1 MKTIILA
8 AMFLPIFASAQSF
21 VVKEISGKT
30 YGMPM
35 LNFFD
40 LKETKEGYSCTYGK
54 FLIEDAVKKYTD
66 NDCKAK
72 PEDYFC
78 KSIKTTVQ
86 KFNAL
91 NGTETFSIEPKVLDE
106 QKAINGI
113 MRDFNLKPEDVKVFL
128 PDYSKITF
136 EMDFEVV
143 DQENFYVKL
152 AEVFQ
157 ISPTIRFAKEGKE
170 VLTNGRLASCAIKD
184 KAIIFSGEYTQ
195 TENVKVQPSAL
206 FVTAAQNYYEEVAKA
221 WKEEEKRA
229 WKNDIHKIL
238 SIGVILKEK
247 SKIKNL
253 DTLSDM
259 TVSFDK
265 FFTAYNK
272 ADGDEG
278 VSVYLNEFKTTE
290 EFKAK
295 VTPSKNEVLSYR
307 AFLRQEQ

>member
-8 AMFLPIFASAQSF
+8 AMFLPVFASAQSF

-72 PEDYFC
+72 PEDYYC
-78 KSIKTTVQ
+78 KSIKTTVV

-91 NGTETFSIEPKVLDE
+91 NGTENFVVEPKALDE
-106 QKAINGI
+106 QKAIDGI
-113 MRDFNLKPEDVKVFL
+113 MRDFRLKPEDVKVFL
-128 PDYSKITF
+128 PDYSKIAF
-136 EMDFEVV
+136 EMDYEVV
-143 DQENFYVKL
+143 DEENFYVKL
-152 AEVFQ
+152 ADVFK
-157 ISPTIRFAKEGKE
+157 ISLSIRFVNEGKD
-170 VLTNGRLASCAIKD
+170 VVVNGRLASCAMKD

-195 TENVKVQPSAL
+195 SENVKVQPSAL
-206 FVTAAQNYYEEVAKA
+206 FVTAARNYYDEVVKA

-247 SKIKNL
+247 SKVKNL
-253 DTLSDM
+253 DSLSDM

-278 VSVYLNEFKTTE
+278 LSVYLNEFKSTE
-290 EFKAK
+290 EFRAK
-295 VTPSKNEVLSYR
+295 VTPPKNEVLSYR
-307 AFLRQEQ
+307 AFLKQEQ